1 MFIVVLNTL
10 KQLNL
15 NLIKMKKLALVLATT
30 LVSTPAMAGPYVNVE
45 TNANYTG
52 SDYESR
58 STDLHIGYE
67 NNVGDLAYYVQGG
80 KTINAADG
88 VDAESNFSGKLGG
101 SVSATDKLGLY
112 AEVSFAQVEDADNT
126 YGTKLG
132 AKFSF

>member
-1 MFIVVLNTL
+1 
-10 KQLNL
+10 
-15 NLIKMKKLALVLATT
+15 MKKLALVLTT
-30 LVSTPAMAGPYVNVE
+30 ALVSTPAMAGPYVNVE

-67 NNVGDLAYYVQGG
+67 NSIGELAYYIQGG

-88 VDAESNFSGKLGG
+88 VDSESNFSGKLGA

-112 AEVSFAQVEDADNT
+112 GEVSFAQVEDADNT

-132 AKFSF
+132 AKYSF

>member
-52 SDYESR
+52 SGYESR